1 MFGISFICLFN
12 WLAPDKFFFPKEIMN
27 LFIESPNRA
36 MIQRSGVSIS
46 YAFVSALGDDRYG
59 FVALAQQVRK
69 LKPDQIFSF
78 LCR

>member
-1 MFGISFICLFN
+1 
-12 WLAPDKFFFPKEIMN
+12 MN

-59 FVALAQQVRK
+59 FVALAVSTASEKIKTR
-69 LKPDQIFSF
+69 PNIFIF
-78 LCR
+78 V